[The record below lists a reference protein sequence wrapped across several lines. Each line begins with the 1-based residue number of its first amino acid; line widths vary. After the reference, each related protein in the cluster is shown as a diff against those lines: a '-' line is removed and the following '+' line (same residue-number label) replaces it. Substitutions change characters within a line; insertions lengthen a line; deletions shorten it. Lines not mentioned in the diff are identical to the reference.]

1 LQSLLSVEL
10 IVGCLNNRYSAPS
23 LERKVEKSKASIEKL
38 EAHRTKK
45 TCPKDL
51 RYNVRVNIVPDDDF
65 KSDIKHIRREAEQKL
80 IGALTRYHYRRVE
93 SNKIKLSK
101 VEHRPN
107 TTREK
112 KTNNPDLVK
121 NRPRPERPTRT
132 ENVIALAT
140 ELTDKIKKVEEMM
153 KALDN
158 KKSESYPC
166 VFSDC
171 SGKGREK
178 EKRRIVNNKH
188 RERKS
193 NKRLNIRRKNT
204 ELNQRY
210 IKKPLKLQNFNSRDK
225 FTIKGSEIYP
235 NTDSR

>member
-1 LQSLLSVEL
+1 M
-10 IVGCLNNRYSAPS
+10 
-23 LERKVEKSKASIEKL
+23 
-38 EAHRTKK
+38 
-45 TCPKDL
+45 
-51 RYNVRVNIVPDDDF
+51 PDDDF
-65 KSDIKHIRREAEQKL
+65 KSDIKLIRREAEQKL
-80 IGALTRYHYRRVE
+80 IGALTRYHYRIVE

-112 KTNNPDLVK
+112 KTNNPDVVK

-140 ELTDKIKKVEEMM
+140 ELTDKIKKLKQMM
-153 KALDN
+153 KTLDY

-178 EKRRIVNNKH
+178 EKLKIVNNKH

-193 NKRLNIRRKNT
+193 NKTLNIRRKNT

-210 IKKPLKLQNFNSRDK
+210 IKNL
-225 FTIKGSEIYP
+225 
-235 NTDSR
+235 

>member
-1 LQSLLSVEL
+1 M
-10 IVGCLNNRYSAPS
+10 
-23 LERKVEKSKASIEKL
+23 
-38 EAHRTKK
+38 
-45 TCPKDL
+45 
-51 RYNVRVNIVPDDDF
+51 
-65 KSDIKHIRREAEQKL
+65 
-80 IGALTRYHYRRVE
+80 E
-93 SNKIKLSK
+93 SNKIKLGK

-112 KTNNPDLVK
+112 KTNNPDVVK

-153 KALDN
+153 KTLDN

-178 EKRRIVNNKH
+178 EKRKIVNNKH

-193 NKRLNIRRKNT
+193 NTRLNIRRKNT

-210 IKKPLKLQNFNSRDK
+210 IKNLSNCKISTHKTNLLSRGLMKFIQTPIPDKNRVRQQLLRDFCGYRCHIRFFTSGCSHVTIPLSIRTWNVSGRQREFEFFSLLYQ
-225 FTIKGSEIYP
+225 TVL
-235 NTDSR
+235 